1 MTDRLGAADLA
12 REMGR
17 LAELLADG
25 ERMDWPS
32 LVAAASAE
40 IEDLRGTRT
49 LPSPLVRWVRDV
61 VGRWPR

>member
-1 MTDRLGAADLA
+1 
-12 REMGR
+12 MGR